1 MYKRQIY
8 GDHSFTL
15 GVTINENSSGSG
27 YDELVSSPV
36 FITDNRIIAITDNQ
50 IPLIDNVSIT
60 RSEEW
65 LGIGEEYEIR
75 LFASEPL
82 EIQDPNSVSLILK
95 TGPSSSD
102 NLTLESSLESS
113 LVNGVS
119 RANTVMVFKNTVKP
133 GDNITVP
140 EITTFTGSI
149 LDTASNPLNTDN
161 LSNMSFSASPNLDG
175 VEPQEIS
182 VSIEDLS
189 LIHI

>member
-1 MYKRQIY
+1 M
-8 GDHSFTL
+8 
-15 GVTINENSSGSG
+15 TINENSSGSG

-140 EITTFTGSI
+140 EITTFSGSI
-149 LDTASNPLNTDN
+149 LDTASNPLNTC
-161 LSNMSFSASPNLDG
+161 LLYTSPSPRD
-175 VEPQEIS
+175 
-182 VSIEDLS
+182 
-189 LIHI
+189 